1 MNKHITEREFDLI
14 ISKSNFLFERFP
26 HIGIC
31 FSGGSDSLALLLLM
45 KNWIKKHKGNL
56 TILYFDHK
64 LRKESIDELI
74 FAKKL
79 AKKFKFNFRSFEWNS
94 IKPTKSIMERAR
106 EIRYERIIEFC
117 KKKKIISLM
126 TAHHL
131 DDSLETYVMRK
142 QRKFSTL
149 GLSSIPGNHFKKNL
163 QIVRPLIG
171 IEKNRLALTCIFND
185 FGWIEDISN
194 LNLKFERVR
203 IREKIKLLDEK
214 SKTILKKDLQ
224 DSKKKNQEIEKKIA
238 LFFLENLNFENF
250 GKFLIKKKKFLN
262 CKVCLQ
268 IEILKKIL
276 VTCSGST
283 YPPRVNSI
291 KKIVEKLEYSKTSK
305 FTLHSCIINVMRDKI
320 EFYREYKKTR
330 ELMKKRIVIKKSA
343 IFFWDHRYIIKSKFS
358 DLTCYIFDDKM
369 WVKLR
374 KDFKSLKDYKQID
387 YDILKTLPILK
398 INKKYLIP
406 FVSSYDDLKEQGVEV
421 IFEPKIS
428 LTKKNF

>member
-1 MNKHITEREFDLI
+1 MTEAITTEAITNVEFSSLLKNHSFVFEKNPSVA
-14 ISKSNFLFERFP
+14 IS
-26 HIGIC
+26 
-31 FSGGSDSLALLLLM
+31 FSGGPDSVALLILM
-45 KNWIKKHKGNL
+45 NNWIKKHKGNL

-64 LRKESIDELI
+64 LRKESIEELI

-194 LNLKFERVR
+194 LN
-203 IREKIKLLDEK
+203 
-214 SKTILKKDLQ
+214 
-224 DSKKKNQEIEKKIA
+224 
-238 LFFLENLNFENF
+238 
-250 GKFLIKKKKFLN
+250 
-262 CKVCLQ
+262 
-268 IEILKKIL
+268 
-276 VTCSGST
+276 
-283 YPPRVNSI
+283 
-291 KKIVEKLEYSKTSK
+291 
-305 FTLHSCIINVMRDKI
+305 
-320 EFYREYKKTR
+320 
-330 ELMKKRIVIKKSA
+330 
-343 IFFWDHRYIIKSKFS
+343 
-358 DLTCYIFDDKM
+358 
-369 WVKLR
+369 
-374 KDFKSLKDYKQID
+374 
-387 YDILKTLPILK
+387 
-398 INKKYLIP
+398 
-406 FVSSYDDLKEQGVEV
+406 
-421 IFEPKIS
+421 
-428 LTKKNF
+428 